1 MNPTTEIYDDSILAN
16 LDGVIS
22 RSAAED
28 ILTLGFSAEQKER
41 MSLLAAKA
49 RSGELTRQ
57 ERDEA
62 ESYERISSLLG
73 ILQSRARI
81 AMTRTSS

>member
-1 MNPTTEIYDDSILAN
+1 
-16 LDGVIS
+16 
-22 RSAAED
+22 
-28 ILTLGFSAEQKER
+28 

-49 RSGELTRQ
+49 RSGELTQQ